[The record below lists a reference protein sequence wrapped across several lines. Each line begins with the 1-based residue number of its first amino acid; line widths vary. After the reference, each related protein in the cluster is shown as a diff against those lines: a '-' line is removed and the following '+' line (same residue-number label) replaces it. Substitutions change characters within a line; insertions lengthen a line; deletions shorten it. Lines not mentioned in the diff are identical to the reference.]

1 MSLFTFLFDGGNI
14 GLIAKSLGKHY
25 KTFPNFNSVLN
36 FYLIDFQMQ
45 KRSIDKMLKA
55 DIAIDY
61 IQNGDIKN
69 YVDLAVL
76 ALMVDAA
83 PTSHNFDIVYESF
96 AKKLEIKLI
105 KNRID
110 EDSVNGNVFVEWD
123 KFDVF
128 KSDRV

>member
-1 MSLFTFLFDGGNI
+1 
-14 GLIAKSLGKHY
+14 
-25 KTFPNFNSVLN
+25 
-36 FYLIDFQMQ
+36 MQ

-83 PTSHNFDIVYESF
+83 PASHNFDIVYESF

-105 KNRID
+105 KNYID
-110 EDSVNGNVFVEWD
+110 EVSVNGNIFVEWD
-123 KFDVF
+123 KFDVL
-128 KSDRV
+128 

>member
-1 MSLFTFLFDGGNI
+1 
-14 GLIAKSLGKHY
+14 
-25 KTFPNFNSVLN
+25 
-36 FYLIDFQMQ
+36 
-45 KRSIDKMLKA
+45 MLKV
-55 DIAIDY
+55 DHAIDY
-61 IQNGDIKN
+61 IKNGDIKN

-83 PTSHNFDIVYESF
+83 PISHNFDIVYESF
-96 AKKLEIKLI
+96 AKELEIKLI
-105 KNRID
+105 KNHID

>member
-1 MSLFTFLFDGGNI
+1 MSIFTFLFDGGNI
-14 GLIAKSLGKHY
+14 GLIAKSLGRHY

-45 KRSIDKMLKA
+45 KRSIDRMLKA
-55 DIAIDY
+55 DIAVDY

-83 PTSHNFDIVYESF
+83 PINHSFDIVYESF
-96 AKKLEIKLI
+96 GKKLEKKLI
-105 KNRID
+105 KNNID
-110 EDSVNGNVFVEWD
+110 EDSVKGNVFVEWD
-123 KFDVF
+123 KFEVLG
-128 KSDRV
+128 SD